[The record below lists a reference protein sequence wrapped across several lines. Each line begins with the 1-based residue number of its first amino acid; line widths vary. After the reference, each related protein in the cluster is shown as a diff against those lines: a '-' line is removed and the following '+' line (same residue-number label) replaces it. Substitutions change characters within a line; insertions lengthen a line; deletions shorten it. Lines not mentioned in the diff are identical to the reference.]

1 MTDKNTA
8 GIDLDKPENAL
19 AAITNRLALA
29 YNLCC
34 GLAPKQAVGELL
46 EVTINMPEWETVHAA
61 LARRAEPSV
70 TADERVLF
78 EQQANDARFFPRE
91 IDFSRTKSPG
101 GRDEYA
107 NSHLQSRWEGW
118 QARAALASPAVTEGY
133 KLVPIEPTPAQQQAG
148 HDTPGAHGYN
158 ASYRAM
164 VKAAPAVS
172 QSAALEAP
180 ALRPLSAGLPLPE
193 DHDRVLVYTEG
204 VDFNGDQYFD
214 INTEDLWEPDPD
226 MRTEVADAAT
236 HWMPL
241 PRPGAAPEVPTNEV
255 LEELWTTTH
264 YGHPAD
270 FAADVLQRW
279 GGWQPGLLGYGGALN
294 AKANAPAV
302 SQMDGAAVECGKC
315 NDSGIVGF
323 PPDQYESCPA
333 CTPAATTA
341 SAIEC
346 TTCNGNRERE
356 ISEFKTVPCPDCA
369 TAPSQDADKCDGCE
383 GDCDSC
389 PLDEKRAALARAPL
403 PGQGDWRKTM
413 RDLVRVLRGVECGD
427 DGQWK
432 FIANVCSN
440 AEELLAAPAQAGD
453 ALDERDMMLWL
464 SDDPEVFANGPDDF
478 ANDYAANCLSV
489 GDDVEVDVDCT
500 YRAPK
505 RALRIALIPKGDDD
519 DCEVVWKWVE
529 RAAMS
534 ASQGTTRE
542 AE

>member
-1 MTDKNTA
+1 MTTTTTTA
-8 GIDLDKPENAL
+8 GIDLEKPENAL

-61 LARRAEPSV
+61 LALRAEPSV
-70 TADERVLF
+70 AADERARIEEAAKAIYRLF
-78 EQQANDARFFPRE
+78 DGAETHPWVEGGNSNKQDDARR
-91 IDFSRTKSPG
+91 
-101 GRDEYA
+101 Y
-107 NSHLQSRWEGW
+107 
-118 QARAALASPAVTEGY
+118 ARAALASPAVPEGY

-453 ALDERDMMLWL
+453 ALDEDAKLGKWL
-464 SDDPEVFANGPDDF
+464 IEQGFKHA
-478 ANDYAANCLSV
+478 
-489 GDDVEVDVDCT
+489 DVDLT
-500 YRAPK
+500 SDGDGDPVVIFHPRFYIPEPAGMSYDDGEWTVDDIRA
-505 RALRIALIPKGDDD
+505 AI
-519 DCEVVWKWVE
+519 

-534 ASQGTTRE
+534 ASQDTKGE
-542 AE
+542 AK